1 MSIYIF
7 FKQQES
13 IISVFIYALA
23 YYCFYYFKF
32 VFVHS
37 IFNQNILNKAMRF
50 IYFIKARFKT
60 IIPGKIFIFL
70 FAGDDFLTDSYNSSV
85 CFKAH

>member
-13 IISVFIYALA
+13 IISVFIYAIA

-32 VFVHS
+32 VFVHR

-60 IIPGKIFIFL
+60 IIPGKNFNFFSSLEMIF
-70 FAGDDFLTDSYNSSV
+70 
-85 CFKAH
+85 

>member
-13 IISVFIYALA
+13 TISLFIYAIA

-32 VFVHS
+32 VFVHR

-50 IYFIKARFKT
+50 IYFIKARFKA
-60 IIPGKIFIFL
+60 IILGKNFYF
-70 FAGDDFLTDSYNSSV
+70 F
-85 CFKAH
+85 CRR

>member
-13 IISVFIYALA
+13 TISVFIYALA

-37 IFNQNILNKAMRF
+37 IFYQNILNKAMRF
-50 IYFIKARFKT
+50 IYFIKARFKA
-60 IIPGKIFIFL
+60 IISGKNFNFFLPEMIF
-70 FAGDDFLTDSYNSSV
+70 
-85 CFKAH
+85 

>member
-13 IISVFIYALA
+13 IISVFIYAIA

-32 VFVHS
+32 VFVHR
-37 IFNQNILNKAMRF
+37 IFYQNILNKAMRF
-50 IYFIKARFKT
+50 ICFIKARFKT
-60 IIPGKIFIFL
+60 IIPGKNFNFFYLPEMIF
-70 FAGDDFLTDSYNSSV
+70 
-85 CFKAH
+85 

>member
-13 IISVFIYALA
+13 TIFVFIYAIA

-32 VFVHS
+32 VFVYS

-50 IYFIKARFKT
+50 IYFIKARFKA
-60 IIPGKIFIFL
+60 IISGKNFNFFLPEMIF
-70 FAGDDFLTDSYNSSV
+70 
-85 CFKAH
+85 